1 MSDEATADL
10 VEEAYH
16 LAKCSFV
23 RYIVENSQPET
34 VDDLDRRAFALFEDW
49 SREGRY
55 NQMALGDILED
66 MSVVPAASS
75 FPLNFSQYNFLR
87 PSYLL
92 KPVIEKSEGE
102 LQSLSEIAQALAAE
116 PRARDLV
123 TAVISRQRYYLERAR
138 KLEEDRPR
146 EEPKPARV
154 KGTSAS
160 MW

>member
-1 MSDEATADL
+1 
-10 VEEAYH
+10 
-16 LAKCSFV
+16 
-23 RYIVENSQPET
+23 
-34 VDDLDRRAFALFEDW
+34 
-49 SREGRY
+49 
-55 NQMALGDILED
+55 